1 MRKYKFLTKYIM
13 GNKQTPIRN
22 SKVPTRKTTTM
33 ITVKASKPPIVNG
46 CGVGGSGGGL
56 GHELSQSAHEQAG
69 VLSCI
74 DVCGLYVAA
83 FIIDFYV
90 FKNDNKN
97 CEQKQE
103 KTIYLKST
111 DTE

>member
-1 MRKYKFLTKYIM
+1 MCLHIKLKETIQRKNDINLYEKTNKKKKTLPSIFLE

-56 GHELSQSAHEQAG
+56 GQELSQSAHEQAG
-69 VLSCI
+69 VLS
-74 DVCGLYVAA
+74 YM
-83 FIIDFYV
+83 
-90 FKNDNKN
+90 
-97 CEQKQE
+97 
-103 KTIYLKST
+103 
-111 DTE
+111 

>member
-1 MRKYKFLTKYIM
+1 MKKQTKKKTLPSIFLE

-56 GHELSQSAHEQAG
+56 GQELSQSAHEQAG

-74 DVCGLYVAA
+74 IWEFQMKKGACATLMPTQRRMAIVRHSNLSA
-83 FIIDFYV
+83 
-90 FKNDNKN
+90 
-97 CEQKQE
+97 
-103 KTIYLKST
+103 SH
-111 DTE
+111 

>member
-1 MRKYKFLTKYIM
+1 MSTAASLELVLAFFLQRQKTEDM
-13 GNKQTPIRN
+13 GKRTPIRN

-56 GHELSQSAHEQAG
+56 GQELSQSAHEQAG

-74 DVCGLYVAA
+74 AVNNSRDRPILMACKKKPY
-83 FIIDFYV
+83 Y
-90 FKNDNKN
+90 
-97 CEQKQE
+97 
-103 KTIYLKST
+103 S
-111 DTE
+111 